1 MEKNAGGSIRYYLA
15 VGADSKNDLARIR
28 QWSNLKVGFD
38 EHLIWVKDFD
48 YAQIHSGEVRSIPF
62 KSAFYEKG
70 THLFPLDSQL
80 PERFVPSL
88 LWTPIDRALPVKLPS
103 LNHHYFGIDEQIQVN
118 LVPRDTEAEAV
129 AMITSARTLEPYLRS
144 APSIRL
150 EKIRWTMLEAD
161 KAFLLGTP
169 LLPLSGDTFWARK
182 DLLLP
187 SGFDFELYLLSDTIQ
202 KMVNPGRDR
211 WVIWNS
217 DGSYSLVLKESLVT
231 LSRSSFRLSFNYPEK
246 DL

>member
-15 VGADSKNDLARIR
+15 VSAEYKNDLARIR
-28 QWSNLKVGFD
+28 QWSHLKVGFD

-62 KSAFYEKG
+62 GRAFYEKG
-70 THLFPLDSQL
+70 NQLFPLDSQL

-103 LNHHYFGIDEQIQVN
+103 LNHHYFGIDERLQIN
-118 LVPRDTEAEAV
+118 LVQRDHEAEAV
-129 AMITSARTLEPYLRS
+129 AMITSASVLGAYVRS

-161 KAFLLGTP
+161 QVFLLGTP

-202 KMVNPGRDR
+202 KLVNPARDC
-211 WVIWNS
+211 WVIWHNDS
-217 DGSYSLVLKESLVT
+217 SYSLILKEQLVT